1 MKDLREGPLL
11 ISCLDEILRRFVS
24 LMKER
29 AAEDK
34 SLKFFIRD
42 GQVQSVQRD
51 QGLGE
56 REERK
61 TTLRVEFIRL
71 IFYHFQS

>member
-1 MKDLREGPLL
+1 
-11 ISCLDEILRRFVS
+11 
-24 LMKER
+24 MKER
-29 AAEDK
+29 AAADNSER
-34 SLKFFIRD
+34 FFLRD